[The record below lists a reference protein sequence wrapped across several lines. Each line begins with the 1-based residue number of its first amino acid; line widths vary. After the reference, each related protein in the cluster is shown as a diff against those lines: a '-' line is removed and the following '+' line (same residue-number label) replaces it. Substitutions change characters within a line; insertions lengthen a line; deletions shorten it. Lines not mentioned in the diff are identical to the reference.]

1 MNKIFFLFII
11 LFALS
16 IQLHAQDM
24 YKVKADKLR
33 VRETNDPKSKI
44 IGFLPQ
50 NENVAVLDTTN
61 AKFYKIKV
69 TNGQGW
75 VSKEFLEKIASAKK
89 PEVKAAVALEIPKTA
104 KSYSDLIFFIVVA
117 LIMGFILYFIF
128 KYSKQ
133 NKILIGLTTIIVL
146 IVIYFCFV
154 TFVKEKVI
162 TGVYVND
169 VEAQYKSF
177 DFKSKD
183 SVEVKDIYT
192 DSTFTTKYTI
202 DGDMIKMYDQQNTI
216 LLLIRNENTL
226 VGEGFTKGNF
236 SKK

>member
-1 MNKIFFLFII
+1 MNKITFLII
-11 LFALS
+11 TLFAFS

-44 IGFLPQ
+44 IGFIPQ
-50 NENVAVLDTTN
+50 NENVAVLDSSD
-61 AKFYKIKV
+61 AKYYKIQV

-75 VSKEFLEKIASAKK
+75 VSKDFLEKIASTNK
-89 PEVKAAVALEIPKTA
+89 PTIKAPTAIAVPKTVNN
-104 KSYSDLIFFIVVA
+104 YSNLIFFLVVA
-117 LIMGFILYFIF
+117 LIMGVILYFVF

-133 NKILIGLTTIIVL
+133 NKILIGFASIVVL
-146 IVIYFCFV
+146 VVIYFCFV
-154 TFVKEKVI
+154 TFIKEKVI
-162 TGVYVND
+162 SGVYVND
-169 VEAQYKSF
+169 ADAQYQSF

-183 SVEVKDIYT
+183 SVVVKDIYT

-216 LLLIRNENTL
+216 LLLIRNESTL